1 MEYTRPVEIEPISLI
16 QIQTILKEDRGLL
29 TRAKYNERVEQ
40 ELLISR
46 YHNPNWAVL
55 KIGIDPSS
63 KLFDYLNAQKRV
75 YLADHGKDDSPS
87 AMQFAH
93 SLAKDKLE
101 EECKRLVRALG
112 NRLDQTLKGKFK
124 NHIMCGHKAGI
135 TLSVP
140 NISEDD
146 SDFLAATIPDVIK
159 AYDLADEDGTVTFYQ
174 PTVSIG
180 LAKARLPRFEGNN
193 GLEKRLEIVNGL
205 EKESERKF
213 RSAREEGGNR
223 VIY

>member
-1 MEYTRPVEIEPISLI
+1 MEYTRPVKIEPISMI
-16 QIQTILKEDRGLL
+16 QIQEVLKEDRGLL
-29 TRAKYNERVEQ
+29 TRAKYDDRIKQ
-40 ELLISR
+40 ELLTNR
-46 YHNPNWAVL
+46 YHSPNWAVL

-63 KLFDYLNAQKRV
+63 KLFDYLNAQKSV
-75 YLADHGKDDSPS
+75 YLADHGKDDSLS
-87 AMQFAH
+87 AMQSAH
-93 SLAKDKLE
+93 SLAMNKLE

-174 PTVSIG
+174 PTVRIG
-180 LAKARLPRFEGNN
+180 LAKSR
-193 GLEKRLEIVNGL
+193 
-205 EKESERKF
+205 
-213 RSAREEGGNR
+213 
-223 VIY
+223 